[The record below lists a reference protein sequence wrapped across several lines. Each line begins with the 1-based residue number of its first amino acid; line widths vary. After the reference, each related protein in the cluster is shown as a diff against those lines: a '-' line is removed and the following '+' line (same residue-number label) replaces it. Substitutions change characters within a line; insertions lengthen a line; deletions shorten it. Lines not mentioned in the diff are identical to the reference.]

1 MENQNTYY
9 TDIEIR
15 ESKNT
20 AMSGY
25 QKAFNEYADFLI
37 EKHKRELKEQAEYY
51 KEIILKKS
59 K

>member
-15 ESKNT
+15 DSKNI

-37 EKHKRELKEQAEYY
+37 EKHKRA
-51 KEIILKKS
+51 I
-59 K
+59 